1 MDSMADMA
9 VPSPT
14 IKERWVKVYGEE
26 VFNQAVKDWYDSFT
40 KSDSEI
46 LKVIPEMTTQSN

>member
-9 VPSPT
+9 FTGPSN
-14 IKERWVKVYGEE
+14 KEMWVNAYGEE

-40 KSDSEI
+40 KSQSEI
-46 LKVIPEMTTQSN
+46 LRLIPEMTTPSN